1 MIADI
6 KNTFTSAT
14 LAKKIDY
21 QLAKV
26 ERGDGKELYNSVGD
40 RLANME
46 RNMTLVSELNE
57 RVKYPTQIGRAS
69 CRERV

>member
-6 KNTFTSAT
+6 KNTFTSST

-26 ERGDGKELYNSVGD
+26 ERGDGKEFGFPTSGRQPLGESAD
-40 RLANME
+40 RLA
-46 RNMTLVSELNE
+46 RTGLSA
-57 RVKYPTQIGRAS
+57 TQQCVAS
-69 CRERV
+69 RRQ